1 MYIYTKNVMS
11 ERLVNILIFDK
22 MAASEK
28 KKFFVKKITLQRGL
42 KIEIGIIKNLIS
54 AIIVCKIYLRRSG
67 ENFKSSCFSEI
78 FLIDS
83 ESRFMIKAVFRDKS
97 VKSFKLGSTLRVCE
111 LR

>member
-1 MYIYTKNVMS
+1 MYIYTKKVMS
-11 ERLVNILIFDK
+11 ERLVNILIFDQ

-28 KKFFVKKITLQRGL
+28 KKLIFVKKITLQRGL

-67 ENFKSSCFSEI
+67 ENFRSSCFAEI

-83 ESRFMIKAVFRDKS
+83 
-97 VKSFKLGSTLRVCE
+97 
-111 LR
+111 

>member
-1 MYIYTKNVMS
+1 MYIYTKKVMS
-11 ERLVNILIFDK
+11 ERLVNILIFDQ

-28 KKFFVKKITLQRGL
+28 KKLIFVKKITLQC

-67 ENFKSSCFSEI
+67 ENFRSSCFAEI

-83 ESRFMIKAVFRDKS
+83 
-97 VKSFKLGSTLRVCE
+97 
-111 LR
+111 